1 MGKFRDLHNEN
12 WPILGRWY
20 TFDPSYLSPEDQNE
34 YNKAVTFL
42 NQYSAKLNK
51 INDEHLQAARNYDNA
66 TQAVKQASVALA
78 QANSKLTA
86 LKAELAKLQPS
97 NSSASSSAAQP
108 SDSSASSSAAQPSDS
123 STSSSA
129 AQPSDSSA
137 SSSAA
142 QPSDSSAS
150 SSAAQPS
157 DSSASSSAAQPSDS
171 SSASSNAAKPSDS
184 SFVASKIINST
195 YSNSENSNANLL
207 SSKEKA
213 EFPDNK
219 LMNSQQKANR
229 QLPQIGE
236 NDSLGLIFIGAFSAL
251 FGFGLS
257 FRKQH

>member
-123 STSSSA
+123 S
-129 AQPSDSSA
+129 A

-157 DSSASSSAAQPSDS
+157 DSSASSSAAKPSDS

>member
-1 MGKFRDLHNEN
+1 MEKFRDSHNEN
-12 WPILGRWY
+12 WPTLGRWY

-51 INDEHLQAARNYDNA
+51 INDDHLQAARNNDNA
-66 TQAVKQASVALA
+66 TQAVKQANAALA

-86 LKAELAKLQPS
+86 LKAELAKL
-97 NSSASSSAAQP
+97 
-108 SDSSASSSAAQPSDS
+108 
-123 STSSSA
+123 
-129 AQPSDSSA
+129 QPSDSSA

-157 DSSASSSAAQPSDS
+157 DSSASSSAAKPSDS

-184 SFVASKIINST
+184 SFVASRIINST
-195 YSNSENSNANLL
+195 YSNSENSNVNLL

-229 QLPQIGE
+229 QLPQTGE

>member
-123 STSSSA
+123 S
-129 AQPSDSSA
+129 A

-142 QPSDSSAS
+142 K
-150 SSAAQPS
+150 
-157 DSSASSSAAQPSDS
+157 PSDS

>member
-123 STSSSA
+123 S
-129 AQPSDSSA
+129 A

-142 QPSDSSAS
+142 K
-150 SSAAQPS
+150 
-157 DSSASSSAAQPSDS
+157 PSDS
-171 SSASSNAAKPSDS
+171 SSARSNAAKPSDS

>member
-142 QPSDSSAS
+142 K
-150 SSAAQPS
+150 
-157 DSSASSSAAQPSDS
+157 PSDS

>member
-123 STSSSA
+123 S
-129 AQPSDSSA
+129 A

-142 QPSDSSAS
+142 Q
-150 SSAAQPS
+150 
-157 DSSASSSAAQPSDS
+157 
-171 SSASSNAAKPSDS
+171 PSDS

>member
-150 SSAAQPS
+150 SSAA
-157 DSSASSSAAQPSDS
+157 
-171 SSASSNAAKPSDS
+171 KPSDS
-184 SFVASKIINST
+184 SCQ
-195 YSNSENSNANLL
+195 LQCRQ
-207 SSKEKA
+207 A
-213 EFPDNK
+213 E
-219 LMNSQQKANR
+219 
-229 QLPQIGE
+229 
-236 NDSLGLIFIGAFSAL
+236 
-251 FGFGLS
+251 
-257 FRKQH
+257 

>member
-142 QPSDSSAS
+142 KPSDSSAS
-150 SSAAQPS
+150 SSAAKPS
-157 DSSASSSAAQPSDS
+157 DSSASSSAAKPSDN
-171 SSASSNAAKPSDS
+171 SASSSAAKPSDS

-229 QLPQIGE
+229 QLPQTGE

>member
-123 STSSSA
+123 S
-129 AQPSDSSA
+129 
-137 SSSAA
+137 
-142 QPSDSSAS
+142 
-150 SSAAQPS
+150 
-157 DSSASSSAAQPSDS
+157 
-171 SSASSNAAKPSDS
+171 SASSNAAKPSDS

>member
-123 STSSSA
+123 SASSSA

-157 DSSASSSAAQPSDS
+157 DSSASSSAA
-171 SSASSNAAKPSDS
+171 KPSDS
-184 SFVASKIINST
+184 SCQ
-195 YSNSENSNANLL
+195 LQCRQ
-207 SSKEKA
+207 A
-213 EFPDNK
+213 E
-219 LMNSQQKANR
+219 
-229 QLPQIGE
+229 
-236 NDSLGLIFIGAFSAL
+236 
-251 FGFGLS
+251 
-257 FRKQH
+257 

>member
-97 NSSASSSAAQP
+97 NSSASSVSY
-108 SDSSASSSAAQPSDS
+108 
-123 STSSSA
+123 THL
-129 AQPSDSSA
+129 
-137 SSSAA
+137 
-142 QPSDSSAS
+142 
-150 SSAAQPS
+150 
-157 DSSASSSAAQPSDS
+157 
-171 SSASSNAAKPSDS
+171 
-184 SFVASKIINST
+184 T
-195 YSNSENSNANLL
+195 
-207 SSKEKA
+207 
-213 EFPDNK
+213 
-219 LMNSQQKANR
+219 
-229 QLPQIGE
+229 LPTIR
-236 NDSLGLIFIGAFSAL
+236 LV
-251 FGFGLS
+251 
-257 FRKQH
+257 